1 MASRRSPTSSNQD
14 DLFNPEV
21 ELLLPA
27 LLAVDGKILGSP
39 VRQLAVP
46 ARRARC
52 RLRPFAIRRVNG
64 FETTLHS
71 GETLKIISAK
81 TARRIDRTM
90 MSMNRHQRALRK
102 SAARSIHRSG
112 PTSWRRPPSDRK
124 VSTFIAGA
132 TGSATGIFVPAR
144 LTWSNEK
151 AAFSASVG

>member
-1 MASRRSPTSSNQD
+1 MADAADDVPGFTVPVHRALAEPILLGGAPRR
-14 DLFNPEV
+14 
-21 ELLLPA
+21 
-27 LLAVDGKILGSP
+27 
-39 VRQLAVP
+39 
-46 ARRARC
+46 
-52 RLRPFAIRRVNG
+52 
-64 FETTLHS
+64 
-71 GETLKIISAK
+71 
-81 TARRIDRTM
+81 RRIDRTM